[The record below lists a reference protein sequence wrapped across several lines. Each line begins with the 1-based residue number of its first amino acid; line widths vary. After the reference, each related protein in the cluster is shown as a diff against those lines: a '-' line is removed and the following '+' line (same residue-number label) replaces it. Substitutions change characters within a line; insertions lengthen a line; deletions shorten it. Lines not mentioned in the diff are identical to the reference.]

1 MSLPIRGVR
10 CIQLPETATTLCSPF
25 LTTATADR
33 PRLQRGCATLASEQG
48 RKFSCLAAEASSTA
62 ADATREIAETAEKQL
77 EELRKWYRQPKPFDL
92 IRGDFEASPIPASV
106 TPNARQ
112 KKRCLAR

>member
-10 CIQLPETATTLCSPF
+10 CIQLPEIATTLCSPF

-33 PRLQRGCATLASEQG
+33 PRLQRGCATLASEKG

-62 ADATREIAETAEKQL
+62 ADATREMAETADKQL
-77 EELRKWYRQPKPFDL
+77 NNCAN
-92 IRGDFEASPIPASV
+92 GTASPSPSI
-106 TPNARQ
+106 
-112 KKRCLAR
+112 